1 LFARKLQEDLDRE
14 FAHTLN
20 SRPSPR
26 PNIPNNT
33 NRINRRAYSSRDL
46 SDLNNGLVA
55 PSNAPTRIAEGT
67 MPSNS
72 MMSIIRARNEMTRPI
87 TARNEMT
94 ESLSSIG
101 RAAFRGNFSSSS
113 DPNSTGTLRT
123 AGRGRQTLIDA
134 QRISQNTERN
144 GTDLF
149 NGVIIEFII
158 QNYHEIL

>member
-1 LFARKLQEDLDRE
+1 
-14 FAHTLN
+14 
-20 SRPSPR
+20 
-26 PNIPNNT
+26 
-33 NRINRRAYSSRDL
+33 
-46 SDLNNGLVA
+46 V
-55 PSNAPTRIAEGT
+55 PTRTDESA
-67 MPSNS
+67 MAPNS
-72 MMSIIRARNEMTRPI
+72 MMSIIRARNEMSRPI

-113 DPNSTGTLRT
+113 DTNSTGTLRT

-149 NGVIIEFII
+149 NGVTIKFII
-158 QNYHEIL
+158 

>member
-14 FAHTLN
+14 FAQTLN

-26 PNIPNNT
+26 PNIPNTT
-33 NRINRRAYSSRDL
+33 NRVNRRAYSSRDL
-46 SDLNNGLVA
+46 SDPDLNNRLVT
-55 PSNAPTRIAEGT
+55 PSNVPTRTDESA
-67 MPSNS
+67 MAPNS

-113 DPNSTGTLRT
+113 DTNSTGTLRT

-149 NGVIIEFII
+149 NGVAIKFII
-158 QNYHEIL
+158 